1 MAAEKKGHL
10 VRLEYNFNTA
20 GVLEVFLK
28 NEKWYRVT
36 SSNFR
41 SFDGKRRITEPTETI
56 HGDVWNVKMR
66 TYDYEGP
73 VYLWGTNN
81 TVPYKGTGEIIS
93 GSVREEFDKI
103 SGSRG

>member
-73 VYLWGTNN
+73 VFLWGTNKQ
-81 TVPYKGTGEIIS
+81 VRYQGTGEVINS
-93 GSVREEFDKI
+93 TVREKFNKT

>member
-41 SFDGKRRITEPTETI
+41 SFDGKRRITEPTEVRL
-56 HGDVWNVKMR
+56 GNVDVPSV
-66 TYDYEGP
+66 TYEYEGP
-73 VYLWGTNN
+73 VYAWGTNDM
-81 TVPYKGTGEIIS
+81 VPYTGVGEIV
-93 GSVREEFDKI
+93 GSERLNERNKI
-103 SGSRG
+103 SQQRR

>member
-10 VRLEYNFNTA
+10 VRMEYDFNTA

-66 TYDYEGP
+66 TYDYKGP

-81 TVPYKGTGEIIS
+81 MVPYKGTGEIIS
-93 GSVREEFDKI
+93 GSVREKFDKI
-103 SGSRG
+103 SDNRG

>member
-41 SFDGKRRITEPTETI
+41 SFDGKGRITEPTETI
-56 HGDVWNVKMR
+56 HGDVWNVKMN
-66 TYDYEGP
+66 D
-73 VYLWGTNN
+73 LWMVFFRVN
-81 TVPYKGTGEIIS
+81 
-93 GSVREEFDKI
+93 
-103 SGSRG
+103 

>member
-36 SSNFR
+36 S
-41 SFDGKRRITEPTETI
+41 
-56 HGDVWNVKMR
+56 
-66 TYDYEGP
+66 
-73 VYLWGTNN
+73 
-81 TVPYKGTGEIIS
+81 
-93 GSVREEFDKI
+93 
-103 SGSRG
+103 

>member
-1 MAAEKKGHL
+1 MAEKRGLQDQSLKND
-10 VRLEYNFNTA
+10 YNTA
-20 GVLEVFLK
+20 GVLEIFQ

-36 SSNFR
+36 TKDFR
-41 SFDGKRRITEPTETI
+41 SFNGPRRITEPTETI

-93 GSVREEFDKI
+93 GSVREKFDKI
-103 SGSRG
+103 SDDRG

>member
-41 SFDGKRRITEPTETI
+41 SFDGKRRITEPTKVE
-56 HGDVWNVKMR
+56 HGNPWVDLR
-66 TYDYEGP
+66 TYEYHGP
-73 VYLWGTNN
+73 VYQWGTNN
-81 TVPYKGTGEIIS
+81 VVDFSDTGS
-93 GSVREEFDKI
+93 LVKSKAWEEARKI
-103 SGSRG
+103 SEDRG